1 MVLYAPPKPNGGTV
15 ANVIWVQDRFTKFRV
30 SVRKAARS
38 PHTKSLAPLTT
49 QEHPRSPESQMY
61 IPDGCPQVAG
71 DPAHW

>member
-1 MVLYAPPKPNGGTV
+1 MVLYAPPQPNGGTV
-15 ANVIWVQDRFTKFRV
+15 TNVTWVPDRFTEFRV
-30 SVRKAARS
+30 SVRKAARP